1 MFIKDQMG
9 IEELQQGK
17 KVIIHESAPVIESF
31 LSSAFQGVKPCEG
44 PSHSSIR
51 LPPPRTHE
59 EDYL

>member
-1 MFIKDQMG
+1 MFIKDQSG
-9 IEELQQGK
+9 IEELQQEK
-17 KVIIHESAPVIESF
+17 SHASLMAPVIESF

-59 EDYL
+59 EDNL